1 MARGFVLTFHSQ
13 NIAGNAYA
21 NNDHVALDECLTFL
35 RTSRLPIL
43 RLLDVVRCLRA
54 GSFATLPDKF
64 VCITFDD
71 GCDFDWHDLRKG
83 EWGVQKSMFAILR
96 KHSVRILGPWWLR
109 KACAT
114 SFVIASS
121 EARRDISLTALG
133 DPGLMS
139 DTWWRQAQASGL
151 LDIGTHGWNHVH
163 PAVREMQAR
172 PDLMEKFDRLR
183 SIDDAVL
190 QVKDAFHVIHRIAG
204 GESATIFAYP
214 YGQVSD
220 YLADEYL
227 PAQHEILGAVTAEAT
242 PLTERSNPWR
252 LPRYICGWNW
262 KSNDDLV
269 AILAG
274 G

>member
-1 MARGFVLTFHSQ
+1 LARGFILTFHSQ

-35 RTSRLPIL
+35 RASRLPIL

-54 GSFATLPDKF
+54 GSFASLPDKF

-71 GCDFDWHDLRKG
+71 GCDFDWHDLRRG

-109 KACAT
+109 KVSAT

-121 EARRDISLTALG
+121 EARHDISLAALG
-133 DPGLMS
+133 DPELMS

-163 PAVREMQAR
+163 PAVREMRAR
-172 PDLMEKFDRLR
+172 PELIERFDRV
-183 SIDDAVL
+183 STVDDAVV
-190 QVKDAFHVIHRIAG
+190 QVKDAFHVIHSTARGDAG
-204 GESATIFAYP
+204 RLFAFP
-214 YGQVSD
+214 YGQVSN
-220 YLADEYL
+220 YIADEYL
-227 PAQHEILGAVTAEAT
+227 PAQSEILGAVTSEAK
-242 PLTERSNPWR
+242 PLCGDCSPWR

-262 KSNDDLV
+262 KSNGDL
-269 AILAG
+269 AEIFARG
-274 G
+274 